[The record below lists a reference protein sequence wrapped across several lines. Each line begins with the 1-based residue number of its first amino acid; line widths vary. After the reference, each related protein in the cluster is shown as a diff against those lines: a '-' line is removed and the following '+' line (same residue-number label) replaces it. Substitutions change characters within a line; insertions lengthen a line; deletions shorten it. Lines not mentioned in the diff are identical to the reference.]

1 MSLKDQ
7 ESIAEEIANR
17 VLSQLGEAGAD
28 SAHLV
33 SQEIAA
39 ALGASSPSQ
48 ESPSNSGAT
57 RPRSVHPERVVISAN
72 GRNRSGIVARLA
84 TAIDE
89 FRGDIRDIS
98 QTIVGDY
105 FTMIFV
111 ADISGATSE
120 GANFDQ
126 LKLRLTQI
134 GEELGVHVVAI
145 HDDILT
151 AMHSV

>member
-1 MSLKDQ
+1 MSEKDQ
-7 ESIAEEIANR
+7 ESIAAEIAHR
-17 VLSQLGEAGAD
+17 VLQQLGSAD
-28 SAHLV
+28 PESASLV

-39 ALGASSPSQ
+39 ALGNHQSEPATTAAPPSHLLSPY
-48 ESPSNSGAT
+48 
-57 RPRSVHPERVVISAN
+57 PERIVITAN
-72 GRNRSGIVARLA
+72 GRNRSGVVARLA
-84 TAIDE
+84 TVIDE

-120 GANFDQ
+120 GAHFDQ
-126 LKLRLTQI
+126 LKFRLSQI

>member
-1 MSLKDQ
+1 MSLRDQ

-17 VLSQLGEAGAD
+17 VLNQLGEAGVD

-39 ALGASSPSQ
+39 ALGEAPHSAP
-48 ESPSNSGAT
+48 GAPEPGPA
-57 RPRSVHPERVVISAN
+57 PRTAHPERVVITAN
-72 GRNRSGIVARLA
+72 GRNRSGIVAGLA

-120 GANFDQ
+120 GAQFDQ
-126 LKLRLTQI
+126 LKMRLTQI
-134 GEELGVHVVAI
+134 GEDLGVHVVAI